1 MLHLNLG
8 RIFVFGVITLSLW
21 VLLIS
26 IYVLARQVILIKL
39 VYQNQLFPSWKADEL
54 FLVAKEIKYD
64 EGIDFEDTFKGLNKH
79 TWERRCESS
88 LENLCNYPI
97 FPKLQTKEILLKML
111 TSTQKLTK
119 LTAPFDYWAMFD
131 LMQPENINS

>member
-26 IYVLARQVILIKL
+26 IYVLARQDILIKL

-64 EGIDFEDTFKGLNKH
+64 EGIDF
-79 TWERRCESS
+79 
-88 LENLCNYPI
+88 
-97 FPKLQTKEILLKML
+97 
-111 TSTQKLTK
+111 
-119 LTAPFDYWAMFD
+119 
-131 LMQPENINS
+131 